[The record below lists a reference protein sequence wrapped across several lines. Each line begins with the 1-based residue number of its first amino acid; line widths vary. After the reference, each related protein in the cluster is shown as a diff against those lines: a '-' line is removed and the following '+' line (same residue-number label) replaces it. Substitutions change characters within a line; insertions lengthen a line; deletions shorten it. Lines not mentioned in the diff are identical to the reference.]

1 MSFTTTIPYDLSLF
15 DTFLAELITTALE
28 PPLTVP
34 KLAVATYPYF
44 ELKNYLYSLYQS
56 LTKQDNFKVSDIAVD
71 NFFRGR
77 DTIISIDKTKL
88 GFNLRIS
95 SSKEGI
101 ASWHKNNWCSNGN
114 KIAYVVLD
122 ALDLE
127 PFTTAVEK
135 LIEEVER
142 YEF

>member
-1 MSFTTTIPYDLSLF
+1 MSFTTTHYDPSLF
-15 DTFLAELITTALE
+15 DTFLAELITTTSE
-28 PPLTVP
+28 PLLTIP
-34 KLAVATYPYF
+34 KLAVAIYPYF

-77 DTIISIDKTKL
+77 DTIISIDKTES

-95 SSKEGI
+95 SSKERI
-101 ASWHKNNWCSNGN
+101 VSWHKNNWCNNKN

-127 PFTTAVEK
+127 PFTSAVEK
-135 LIEEVER
+135 LIEEMEK